1 MLDISQAKVE
11 KVIVHHV
18 GNKIREEGYKL
29 SPSEMDGSQSTQE
42 LLLRYYLPVFAKMD
56 DRYEFYHESDL
67 SLNATNR
74 FSESVF
80 KGQGNY
86 IEITQNIAKQLYSS
100 STHPNIAAGEFI
112 VILFSGL
119 IVDEKESSALGLYK
133 TETKDDF
140 FDVEENA
147 GVFQLTG
154 RTGISLQKIQKGA
167 LVLEKNNQVLVADT
181 LSQKTKYWIENFL
194 KVTPVTTQKSAAK
207 IAATVLKAVASAIPS
222 PVESISFAQEL
233 DAVVNCGDEVFV
245 RDIKTIS
252 EKYVAPEKFEEILTE
267 INEGTTSTISDN
279 QILDAKS
286 LNRLTRNVIKKRRII
301 EGVELQI
308 TKSATIKSI
317 EITKTPGGIR
327 AMIDIDTN
335 DEE

>member
-1 MLDISQAKVE
+1 MLEISQAKVE
-11 KVIVHHV
+11 KVIVHQV

-29 SPSEMDGSQSTQE
+29 SPREMEVSQPTQD

-56 DRYEFYHESDL
+56 ERHEFYHESDL

-74 FSESVF
+74 FCESVF
-80 KGQGNY
+80 KGQSNY
-86 IEITQNIAKQLYSS
+86 VEITQNIAKQLYSS

-112 VILFSGL
+112 VILFRGL
-119 IVDEKESSALGLYK
+119 IIDGEESSALGLYK
-133 TETKDDF
+133 TEMKDDF

-147 GVFQLTG
+147 GIFQLTG
-154 RTGISLQKIQKGA
+154 RTGISLQRIQKGA

-207 IAATVLKAVASAIPS
+207 IAATVLKAVASAIPN
-222 PVESISFAQEL
+222 PADTFSFTQEL
-233 DAVVNCGDEVFV
+233 DAVVNSGDEVFV

-252 EKYVAPEKFEEILTE
+252 EKYVAPEKYEEIMAD
-267 INEGTTSTISDN
+267 INENTPATIKDN
-279 QILDAKS
+279 QMLDAKS
-286 LNRLTRNVIKKRRII
+286 FNRLTRNVIKKRKIT

-308 TKSATIKSI
+308 TKSASVKSI

-327 AMIDIDTN
+327 AMIEIETN